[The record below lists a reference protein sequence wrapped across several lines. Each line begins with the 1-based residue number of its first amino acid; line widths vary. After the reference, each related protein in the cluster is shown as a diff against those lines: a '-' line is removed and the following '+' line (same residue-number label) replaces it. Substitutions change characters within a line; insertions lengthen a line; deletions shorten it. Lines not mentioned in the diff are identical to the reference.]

1 MPRIT
6 IEEIDETETETNTMS
21 KNPTPTLCLNMIV
34 KNESKI
40 IKDKLEKLCKKVKFD
55 YWVISD
61 TGSTDNTIQI
71 IKDFFQE
78 LGIPGE
84 LFEDPW
90 QNFGYNRT
98 QAINEAFQK
107 TDYLFIFD
115 ADDEIIGD
123 FKLPDDFG
131 KYDSYHVYFGS
142 ENFKYLRLPIVNNR
156 KRWRYVGVLH
166 EVISEVDK
174 GQTSSSIEGNYF
186 FESGRSSSRNENP
199 NKYYDDAQIL
209 EKAFQ
214 TELDDP
220 NGDIGLAHRYAFY
233 CAQSY
238 KDSGHKYVDSSIEWY
253 KKVLTLNNWAQEK
266 YVSCLTLGDLYKS
279 KNDYE
284 NALYYWLKTIEYDQE
299 RIEGVVSATEEY
311 RNQGCNLLVNAIYH
325 KYRNYKKDFSDKLFL
340 HKDKYNDVLEY
351 QNNICAYYVND
362 FETGYESSKRIIIN
376 RLLSLNMVRSAF
388 ANMGFYLE
396 PLNSDP
402 DTLQLFYKVQDLL
415 ADFKKTSQSS
425 DDGFFKIWKILFEKN
440 MQHFIKNPEASVI
453 NSIPPNSEKP
463 TIFLSFTTCKRMD
476 LFQKTI
482 NSILN
487 QWTDYNKVD
496 YWFCVDDNSSDE
508 DRQKMQTLY
517 PWMQYYF
524 KDIKEKGHRESMNI
538 IWKKL
543 DELKPKYWIHMED
556 DFLFHDKMPY
566 VENAINGLKILEP
579 YNVKQ
584 MLFNVN
590 YCETIDAYNVKG
602 DEQISGDPEY
612 SVHVHKQGTY
622 DYMNNHYWPH
632 YSFRP
637 SLTEVSTILSLGD
650 FNSDNQ
656 FFEMDYANKW
666 TKAGFKSGFFNKIT
680 CRHIGRLT
688 SERGDNTQINAY
700 HLNDESQFYN
710 GEIKVRKGSGME
722 LPFKVAQLKDYMPSP
737 KKKTHIKV
745 VNLLKRK
752 DRKAFM
758 IETLSKQDFEED
770 DYEFVEA
777 VDGYVLEATLYLS
790 QLFKGNDFGW
800 RCGFMG
806 CALTHLMLWKHLLND
821 KDNDYYVILE
831 DDVELCKGF
840 KEKLRVLENES
851 KDKPIIFFG
860 YHMFGKERKKVE
872 HLYNSEES
880 STKTTLYPLDRNLYI
895 GGTFCYSVNKA
906 GAQAMIDYIEKNRI
920 KHGID
925 YVIKINNS
933 LSEFESRPQLAFSDW
948 NEDGKQID
956 SDIQSSS
963 AALDLSDKILEEK
976 LKAEFVFVKG
986 KDQINNDIYGQRSR
1000 EECIELCLN
1009 DSKCVAFNTLG
1020 FLKSK
1025 ITKLTHSQYFG
1036 NNDGIYIKKEVYESF
1051 LKNGEK
1057 LLPNKSNLSSDS
1069 VLQSYKQP
1077 RKKETTRIKVM
1088 CDWCS
1093 SQQLCDNYKKMCNDP
1108 DNYCWNNI
1116 QITWE
1121 DENIDYYVLI
1131 NRPLYG
1137 IDEYYD
1143 PEKTLVFQM
1152 EPWVYNDS
1160 KPWGVKTWGEWATP
1174 DPVKFLHVN
1183 SHKNYLNNVEWHLDN
1198 PLAEIQKPITTTKMD
1213 KISAICSSKNYDEG
1227 QMLRNQFIGYI
1238 CEQEKEEK
1246 TQSIIDVYGKFNYH
1260 HFEFYKGSLQD
1271 DNKYNG
1277 MHQYKYHLAC
1287 ENNAEDGYATEKIW
1301 DAILCETL
1309 CFYWGC
1315 PNLEQTIDSDAFVRL
1330 DLNDKEGSL
1339 RTIQKAIEEDW
1350 WSQRINTIRKMKT
1363 KILEELAFFPNL
1375 QKILESKRE
1384 VIEI

>member
-1 MPRIT
+1 MPRLT
-6 IEEIDETETETNTMS
+6 IEEIDETGREIIS
-21 KNPTPTLCLNMIV
+21 KNPTPTICLNMIV

-123 FKLPDDFG
+123 FQLPPDFG

-156 KRWRYVGVLH
+156 KKWRYVGVLH

-174 GQTSSSIEGNYF
+174 GQTSSTIEGNYF

-214 TELDDP
+214 TELDNP
-220 NGDIGLAHRYAFY
+220 TGDIGLAHRYAFY

-238 KDSGHKYVDSSIEWY
+238 KDSGHKYVDKAIEWY

-266 YVSCLTLGDLYKS
+266 YISCLTLGDLYKS
-279 KNDYE
+279 KGESE
-284 NALYYWLKTIEYDQE
+284 NACLYWMKTIEYDNE
-299 RIEGVVSATEEY
+299 RIEGIASAAEEY
-311 RNQGCNLLVNAIYH
+311 RNKGFNLLTNALYI
-325 KYRNYKKDFSDKLFL
+325 KYKNYKKDFPDKLFL
-340 HKDKYNDVLEY
+340 HKDKYNDNLEY
-351 QNNICAYYVND
+351 QNCISAYYVND
-362 FETGYESSKRIIIN
+362 HETGYQCCKKIIIN
-376 RLLSLNMVRSAF
+376 RLLSLNMVRAAF

-396 PLNSDP
+396 PLNKDP
-402 DTLQLFYKVQDLL
+402 GTLQLFYKVQDLL
-415 ADFKKTSQSS
+415 ADFKKSNQQC
-425 DDGFFKIWKILFEKN
+425 DDGFFKIWQILFAKN
-440 MQHFIKNPEASVI
+440 IQNFISYPNNSVLQNIKNKD
-453 NSIPPNSEKP
+453 NSP
-463 TIFLSFTTCKRMD
+463 TIFLSFTTCKRLD
-476 LFQKTI
+476 LFQKTM

-508 DRQKMQTLY
+508 DREKMQTLY
-517 PWMQYYF
+517 PWIKYYF

-538 IWKKL
+538 IWNKL
-543 DELKPKYWIHMED
+543 NEIKPKYWIHMED

-566 VENAINGLKILEP
+566 VEKAIQGLQVLSP

-584 MLFNVN
+584 ILFNVN
-590 YCETIDAYNVKG
+590 YCETIDTYNVKG
-602 DEQISGDPEY
+602 DEQVANNPEY
-612 SVHVHKQGTY
+612 SVHVHKEGTY

-637 SLTEVSTILSLGD
+637 SLTDVSTILSIGD
-650 FNSDNQ
+650 FNSNNQ
-656 FFEMDYANKW
+656 FFEMDYADKW
-666 TKAGFKSGFFNKIT
+666 AKAGFKSGFFNRIT

-688 SERGDNTQINAY
+688 SERGDNSQINAY

-710 GEIKVRKGSGME
+710 GEIKVRKESGLA
-722 LPFKVAQLKDYMPSP
+722 LPFKVEQIKDYMPAP

-745 VNLLKRK
+745 VNLLKRE

-758 IETLSKQDFEED
+758 IETLSKEDFEED

-777 VDGYVLEATLYLS
+777 VDGYVLEPTLYLS

-831 DDVELCKGF
+831 DDAELCKDF
-840 KEKLRVLENES
+840 KEKLRFMGKKCAEN
-851 KDKPIIFFG
+851 PVIFFG
-860 YHMFGKERKKVE
+860 YHMFGEERKKVE
-872 HLYNSEES
+872 HLYNVEKLVDQTSVFH
-880 STKTTLYPLDRNLYI
+880 LDRNLYI
-895 GGTFCYSVNKA
+895 GGTFCYSVNKV

-925 YVIKINNS
+925 YVMKINYS
-933 LSEFESRPQLAFSDW
+933 LPAFESRPQLAFSDW
-948 NEDGKQID
+948 NEGGKLID

-963 AALDLSDKILEEK
+963 AAIDFSDKILEEK
-976 LKAEFVFVKG
+976 LKTDFVFVKG

-1009 DSKCVAFNTLG
+1009 DSSCLSFNTLG

-1025 ITKLTHSQYFG
+1025 ITKLTPSPYFG
-1036 NNDGIYIKKEVYESF
+1036 PNDGIYIKKDVYESF
-1051 LKNGEK
+1051 LKSGQN
-1057 LLPNKSNLSSDS
+1057 LLSNKCNLSSVSD
-1069 VLQSYKQP
+1069 LQSYKQP
-1077 RKKETTRIKVM
+1077 RKKDTTRIKVM

-1093 SQQLCDNYKKMCNDP
+1093 SQELCENYRKMCNDP

-1137 IDEYYD
+1137 IGEYYD
-1143 PEKTLVFQM
+1143 EEKTLVFQM
-1152 EPWVYNDS
+1152 EPWVYNES
-1160 KPWGVKTWGEWATP
+1160 KPWGVKTWGDWASP
-1174 DPVKFLHVN
+1174 DPAKFFHVN
-1183 SHKNYLNNVEWHLDN
+1183 YHKKYLNNVEWHLEI
-1198 PLAEIQKPITTTKMD
+1198 PLEEIQKPITIEKMD
-1213 KISAICSSKNYDEG
+1213 KVSAICSSRNDDEG

-1238 CEQEKEEK
+1238 CEKEKEQEPH
-1246 TQSIIDVYGKFNYH
+1246 SIIDVYGKFNYH
-1260 HFEFYKGSLQD
+1260 HFDCYKGPLQD

-1301 DAILCETL
+1301 DAILSETL

-1315 PNLEQTIDSDAFVRL
+1315 PNLEQYIDGDAFVRL

-1339 RTIQKAIEEDW
+1339 NIIQQAIEEDW
-1350 WSQRINTIRKMKT
+1350 WSQRIHIVRKMKT
-1363 KILEELAFFPNL
+1363 KILEELAFLPNL
-1375 QKILESKRE
+1375 QKILDSKRE
-1384 VIEI
+1384 VIQI